1 MLRKERNNKKTHSF
15 KQTNNLKQLR
25 IKLRTIH

>member
-1 MLRKERNNKKTHSF
+1 MLRKEKNNKKIHNF
-15 KQTNNLKQLR
+15 NKTNNLKQLR